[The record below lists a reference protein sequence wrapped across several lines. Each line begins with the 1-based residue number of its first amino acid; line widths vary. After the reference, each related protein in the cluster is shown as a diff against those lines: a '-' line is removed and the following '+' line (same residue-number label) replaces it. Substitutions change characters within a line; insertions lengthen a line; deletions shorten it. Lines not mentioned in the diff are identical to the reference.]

1 MSNQSCHES
10 AFLFDPKALQYRFSD
25 NHPFNQQRLLYTQ
38 DLLFEIDALSKDTII
53 MPSETEIEALRSVH
67 TDEYI
72 HIVQSLSE
80 HRRDYEAVVR
90 AGQYGLGDED
100 TPYFVG
106 MHDAALSIVS
116 GTVCASELVMS
127 GAKRRVLHLAGGLH
141 HAFANKAA
149 GFCVYNDA
157 AAAIA
162 HIRKRYQARV
172 LYIDTD
178 VHHGD
183 GVQDAFY
190 ADPNVCTFSI
200 HETGKYLYPGTGFA
214 NERGIGEGFGTS
226 FNLPMEP
233 FTEDESWLAN
243 FREAAERIT
252 ASFKPDIII
261 SQHGCDAHYYDP
273 LSHGHCSMNIYLEMP
288 RLIKGLAEQWCDGRW
303 VALGGGGYDIWRVVP
318 RAWSL
323 LWLVMNDHPLSDQL
337 LTTNVRLPAGWM
349 EKYQPEAPVTLPEYW
364 LDHKNAWE
372 PIPRRDEIALKN
384 KQNTEIALLYIP

>member
-1 MSNQSCHES
+1 MRNSDT
-10 AFLFDPKALQYRFSD
+10 AFIFHPKALHYRFSD
-25 NHPFNQQRLLYTQ
+25 THPFNQQRIIYTH
-38 DLLFEIDALSKDTII
+38 DLLLEIGALPEENMVVPTIADMDALR
-53 MPSETEIEALRSVH
+53 AVH
-67 TDEYI
+67 TNEYI
-72 HIVQSLSE
+72 AIVQSLSE
-80 HRRDYEAVVR
+80 RRRNYEAVVR

-100 TPYFVG
+100 TPYFPN
-106 MHDAALSIVS
+106 MHEAAMTIVS
-116 GTVCASELVMS
+116 GTIQAAEMVMS
-127 GAKRRVLHLAGGLH
+127 GATKQALHLAGGLH
-141 HAFANKAA
+141 HAFANRAA

-162 HIRKRYQARV
+162 QIRKRYQARV

-190 ADPNVCTFSI
+190 ADPHVCTFSI
-200 HETGKYLYPGTGFA
+200 HETGKYLYPGTGFP

-233 FTEDESWLAN
+233 FTEDESWLSN
-243 FREAAERIT
+243 FREAAERIA

-273 LSHGHCSMNIYLEMP
+273 LSHGYCSMNIYHEMP
-288 RLIKGLAEQWCDGRW
+288 RIIKDLANHWCDGRW

-323 LWLVMNDHPLSDQL
+323 LWLTMIDHPIVNELDKANKQ
-337 LTTNVRLPAGWM
+337 LPASWIK
-349 EKYQPEAPVTLPEYW
+349 KYQPESPVMLPGYW
-364 LDHKNAWE
+364 LDHKDAWE
-372 PIPRRDEIALKN
+372 AIPRREEISAKN
-384 KQNTEIALLYIP
+384 KQHTEIALLYIP